1 MRAQIPLQ
9 LVFDTDDRIH
19 ALHFLSF
26 GVSYSG
32 VVHWIGLVNAN
43 RGDGLDCLGAIPIV
57 AGAMGG

>member
-19 ALHFLSF
+19 ALQFLSF

-32 VVHWIGLVNAN
+32 VVHWIRLVNAN
-43 RGDGLDCLGAIPIV
+43 RGDGLDCLGAILIV
-57 AGAMGG
+57 AVAMGG